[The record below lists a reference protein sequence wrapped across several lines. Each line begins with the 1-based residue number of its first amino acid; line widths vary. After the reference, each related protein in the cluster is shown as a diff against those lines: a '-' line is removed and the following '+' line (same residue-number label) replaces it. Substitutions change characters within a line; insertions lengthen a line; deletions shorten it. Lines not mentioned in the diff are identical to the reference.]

1 MTETTPEVAPTL
13 TEVLVRHAFY
23 RHGGVIRIATDDFT
37 LQDMT
42 GTDVYTVALSDV
54 SLLEEPGS
62 PAWADRMVRIRTT
75 VTRRMVTADN
85 ELHER
90 ISHFERLKEAILEM
104 ADEKQWC
111 EEYDAFAEE
120 WGLLTRFKDYEVTV
134 TLTVRAK
141 NEDEALEYVK
151 DNVNLDSYCNEI
163 IQSGPEFDANEA

>member
-1 MTETTPEVAPTL
+1 MTEATPETITL

-23 RHGGVIRIATDDFT
+23 QHHGIVRIAIMDNT
-37 LQDMT
+37 LQDLT
-42 GTDVYTVALSDV
+42 GTDTFQVNLGDV

-62 PAWADRMVRIRTT
+62 PAWVDRMARIRSTLNRANDRAQT
-75 VTRRMVTADN
+75 
-85 ELHER
+85 ELREHT
-90 ISHFERLKEAILEM
+90 SHFERLKEAILEM

-151 DNVNLDSYCNEI
+151 DNVSLDSYCNDT